1 MVKKEIT
8 AGLIGAGRIGKRHAE
23 NIISYLPSVHLKT
36 VADIKLD
43 DNWAAKLGIEVRSS
57 DQHEILEDLEIKAV
71 IITTPSSTHVDI
83 ICAAAEAGKHIFC
96 EKPIAFNPDN
106 ILKAMAAVKKAGV
119 LFQVGFNRRFDPD
132 FNRVYEI
139 VKGGDIGTPHIIKI
153 TNRDPCRP
161 DLDFIPD
168 SGGLFMDFCI
178 HDFDTLRFLSG
189 SEVKELYVAGAVL
202 VDPEIEKLGDID
214 TALITLKMADGSLGI
229 IDVCRET
236 NYGYDQ
242 QIEVFGTKGS
252 IRACNTTPTS
262 TVLST
267 NEGVF
272 TDKPY
277 YSFVERYQEAYIA
290 ELRAFFSC
298 VRTRKQPAVG
308 GEDALAAVKIAI
320 SAQQSLN
327 RNKPMRVT

>member
-1 MVKKEIT
+1 MRKKVI
-8 AGLIGAGRIGKRHAE
+8 AGLIGAGRIGKMHAE
-23 NIISYLPSVHLKT
+23 NIISRFPDVYLKT

-43 DNWAAKLGIEVRSS
+43 ESWAAKLGIEVRAS
-57 DQHEILEDLEIKAV
+57 DKHEIIDDPEIKAV
-71 IITTPSSTHVDI
+71 IIATPSSTHVDI

-96 EKPIAFNPDN
+96 EKPVAFNPDN
-106 ILKAMAAVKKAGV
+106 ILKAIAAVDNAGV

-132 FNRVYEI
+132 FSHVHKI
-139 VKGGDIGTPHIIKI
+139 VKRGDIGNPHIFKI
-153 TNRDPCRP
+153 TNRDPFRP
-161 DLDFIPD
+161 DMDYIPD
-168 SGGLFMDFCI
+168 SGGLFMDFCV

-189 SEVKELYVAGAVL
+189 SEVKEIYVAGAVL

-252 IRACNTTPTS
+252 IRACNTTPTR

-267 NEGVF
+267 SEGVF
-272 TDKPY
+272 TDNPY

-298 VRTRKQPAVG
+298 VRTKNQPSVG

-327 RNKPMRVT
+327 RNKPIRVT

>member
-1 MVKKEIT
+1 MRKKVI
-8 AGLIGAGRIGKRHAE
+8 AGLIGAGRIGKMHAE
-23 NIISYLPSVHLKT
+23 NIISRFPDVYLKT
-36 VADIKLD
+36 VVDIELD
-43 DNWAAKLGIEVRSS
+43 DVWVEKLGVEVRAS
-57 DQHEILEDLEIKAV
+57 DMHAILSDPEIEAV
-71 IITTPSSTHVDI
+71 VIATPSSTHVDI
-83 ICAAAEAGKHIFC
+83 ICAVAQAGKHIFC

-106 ILKAMAAVKKAGV
+106 ILKAIAAVDKAGV

-132 FNRVYEI
+132 FNRVYKI
-139 VKGGDIGTPHIIKI
+139 VKGGEIGTPHIFKI
-153 TNRDPCRP
+153 TNRDPFIP

-267 NEGVF
+267 SEGVF

-298 VRTRKQPAVG
+298 VRTKKQPSVG

-320 SAQQSLN
+320 SAQQSLS